1 MFVPQVAVS
10 AFIALLGISGE
21 ADVKITVEGPRENAN
36 GFPAYTVTCPYQG
49 RATQVEVLTP
59 DDMKAG
65 QSYPA
70 LYLLPVNDGIMGPWG
85 SGIVEAKRHD
95 IHNRFQV
102 ICVAPEYDYTPWFG
116 DHPKERALRQE
127 SYLLEVVIPLVEER
141 YPVIKGREGRFLLG
155 FSKSGFGAITIALR
169 NLERVGGAAA
179 WDAPLMMRSPL
190 PSEEEMQRVF
200 ASQENFNAYCIPAL
214 VDKHL
219 EALRA
224 APPRLVLVSNGTDRG
239 SVVELHQLLES
250 RGVPHRF
257 ANDEKREHTW
267 TSQWLP
273 VVAQLLLE

>member
-1 MFVPQVAVS
+1 VFVRQVAVS
-10 AFIALLGISGE
+10 VLVALSGIADKAGVE
-21 ADVKITVEGPRENAN
+21 VTVAGSKENAN
-36 GFPAYTVTCPYQG
+36 GFLSYTVTCPYEG
-49 RATQVEVLTP
+49 RPTQVEVLPP
-59 DDMKAG
+59 DDMTVGKL
-65 QSYPA
+65 YPV
-70 LYLLPVNDGIMGPWG
+70 LYLLPVNDGITGPWG

-127 SYLLEVVIPLVEER
+127 SYLLEVVMPLIEER
-141 YPVIKGREGRFLLG
+141 YPVIKGKKGRFLLG
-155 FSKSGFGAITIALR
+155 FSKSGFGAMTIALR
-169 NLERVGGAAA
+169 NLERIGGAAA

-190 PSEEEMQRVF
+190 PPEEEMQRVF

-224 APPRLVLVSNGTDRG
+224 VPPRLALVSNGTDQG
-239 SVVELHQLLES
+239 SVVELHKLLES

-257 ANDEKREHTW
+257 AVDEKREHTW

-273 VVAQLLLE
+273 MVAQLLLE